1 MDLELNERVILVTGG
16 TDGLGAA
23 LAMRLVDEG
32 AFVAVCGRRQ
42 EPLDAM
48 AEKLGE
54 RGIAVPADVTVAADM
69 ERFVHEAIQ
78 RWGRIDGVVNNA
90 ATGMAGPFE
99 KRSDDEWLSDL
110 DLKVVAAVRLIR
122 LTLPHL
128 RSAPA
133 GAIVNVLNTGAKAPG
148 ANSLPTSASR
158 AAGLALTKALSQEF
172 GPEGIRVNAILIGTM
187 ATSQWER
194 NAERRQIP
202 VSEIFETMVKR
213 VPLGRIG
220 NPSEFGDLAAF
231 LLSNRASYITGAAIN
246 LDGGRNP
253 VS

>member
-1 MDLELNERVILVTGG
+1 MDLELNGKVNLVTGG

-23 LAMRLVDEG
+23 LATRLVDEG

-54 RGIAVPADVTVAADM
+54 RGIAVQADVTVAADM
-69 ERFVHEAIQ
+69 ERFVDEAFQ

-99 KRSDDEWLSDL
+99 KRSDDEWLADL

-122 LTLPHL
+122 LSLPHL

-133 GAIVNVLNTGAKAPG
+133 GAIVNVLNSGATAPG
-148 ANSLPTSASR
+148 TNSLPTSAPR
-158 AAGLALTKALSQEF
+158 AAGLALTKALSHEL
-172 GPEGIRVNAILIGTM
+172 GPEGIRVNAIMIGTM

-194 NAERRQIP
+194 NAERRQVP
-202 VSEIFETMVKR
+202 VSEIFENMAKR

-220 NPSEFGDLAAF
+220 DPSEFGDLAAF

-253 VS
+253 VP